1 MNNILYLYILSGSI
15 FILIAVIVYII
26 LSQNKRIN
34 KALCKNL
41 SHLNSLLNNDS
52 SEKYD
57 KATKLQDILKIT
69 EENIILKN
77 YKIIHL
83 NEEINKKDDDINIL
97 RCDVDDKIND
107 ILIKEKNIS
116 TLKEELNNAN
126 EKVESQKEEIEF
138 LNRDINFSKRQIEKN
153 NNRLDKQKTEIKH
166 LTESI
171 EKQKSEINDL
181 NETIDESNEKIR
193 KKDKHIQYVENLLNS
208 VLNIINAENE
218 NNKNLEEYKK
228 IISIDS
234 YQKTSKF
241 LFMMLYELN
250 KIYYELEEIEK
261 NIHVYQKNIVSV
273 GGGFSAGKSSF
284 INTLFDNNN
293 DTTLPTGDLPM
304 TSIPSYIIDSDEAF
318 IECLTLN
325 NKKVKIDK
333 EIFDKISVKNNSE
346 EDYNNQLNP
355 KNIIKHFYINDKL
368 KKEVKNICFI
378 DTPGY
383 DPAKGTKEDRETA
396 IEYISNTNNLIFVIN
411 IDDGDI
417 ADKGVYFIN
426 EVIKIKK
433 NINIYVICNR
443 ADEKGEDDIKKFC
456 DDLYKRFET
465 LNIKILGMTPY
476 TSKNL
481 ETNNYYFYNFKY
493 GMSFNEF
500 LKILNTNNGNEKYR
514 TIKNKIDNIFENYR
528 NTCEEVLNE
537 CQKYKKE
544 LVHINNKYILDTSYL
559 EKLVYTYRAKL
570 DYKDLENDKGIEK
583 KKENIN
589 LNIDEIK
596 RYINNITE
604 EYNEYISDSHD
615 IQNKIMQ
622 CINNIFNIQ

>member
-1 MNNILYLYILSGSI
+1 MNNILYILSGSI

-26 LSQNKRIN
+26 LLQNKRIN

-41 SHLNSLLNNDS
+41 HHLNSLLNNDS

-57 KATKLQDILKIT
+57 KSAKLHDMLKIT
-69 EENIILKN
+69 EENIVLKN
-77 YKIIHL
+77 DKIIHL
-83 NEEINKKDDDINIL
+83 NEEISKKDDDINIL
-97 RCDVDDKIND
+97 KCDVGNKVND
-107 ILIKEKNIS
+107 ILVKEKNIS
-116 TLKEELNNAN
+116 ALKEELNNAN
-126 EKVESQKEEIEF
+126 EKLESQKTEIASLEI
-138 LNRDINFSKRQIEKN
+138 DINFSKRKIEKN
-153 NNRLDKQKTEIKH
+153 NNKLDKQKTEIKN

-181 NETIDESNEKIR
+181 NETIYESNKKII
-193 KKDKHIQYVENLLNS
+193 KKEKHIQYVENLFNS
-208 VLNIINAENE
+208 VLNIINAKNKS
-218 NNKNLEEYKK
+218 NKNLEEYKK

-261 NIHVYQKNIVSV
+261 NIHVYQKNIVSI

-293 DTTLPTGDLPM
+293 DTTLPTGDLPV
-304 TSIPSYIIDSDEAF
+304 TSIPSYIIDSDKAF
-318 IECLTLN
+318 TECLTLN

-346 EDYNNQLNP
+346 EDSNKQLNP

-383 DPAKGTKEDRETA
+383 DPSKETKEDRETA
-396 IEYISNTNNLIFVIN
+396 MKYISNTNTLIWVVN

-417 ADKGVYFIN
+417 TKTGVDFIN
-426 EVIKIKK
+426 EVIKIKN
-433 NINIYVICNR
+433 NIILYVICNR
-443 ADEKGEDDIKKFC
+443 ADEKGENDIKKFC
-456 DDLYKRFET
+456 DSLYERLEK

-481 ETNNYYFYNFKY
+481 EMNNDYFYNFKY
-493 GMSFNEF
+493 GMPFNEF
-500 LKILNTNNGNEKYR
+500 LKRLNTNNGNEKYK
-514 TIKNKIDNIFENYR
+514 TIKDKIDNIFENYR

-537 CQKYKKE
+537 CQKYEKE

-570 DYKDLENDKGIEK
+570 YFKDLEDDKGIEK

-596 RYINNITE
+596 KYINNITE
-604 EYNEYISDSHD
+604 EYNEYISDSYD
-615 IQNKIMQ
+615 IQNRIIQ
-622 CINNIFNIQ
+622 CVNNIFNV